1 MWMRLLCAGLGL
13 LLAAPVAAAPSKSKM
28 ARTLMEK
35 SGLDTTISHL
45 PDQFH
50 QGIDQASQSSPL
62 PAEAQYALRK
72 ATDEVFAPDAIREEV
87 HARIVERIS
96 EENMR
101 EVMGFLDTELG
112 RKLVSLEEAAASPA
126 ASQKALQQV
135 NTLRR
140 QYRENN
146 PERLQLVDD
155 YIGTTRANK
164 FTTDFVVN
172 MQTALT
178 AGMLQALSP
187 EQAPPVEE
195 IREQVEQNR
204 FQIKGQVGQMVSA
217 QFLYGYRDASNQELR
232 EYLEFL
238 DSSEGRIYGRKLAEI
253 LDETMTRR
261 SRTFGEE
268 FGGYLQEADAEADEA
283 EPESGSQ
290 EG

>member
-1 MWMRLLCAGLGL
+1 
-13 LLAAPVAAAPSKSKM
+13 M
-28 ARTLMEK
+28 AWTLMDK
-35 SGLDTTISHL
+35 SGLDTTISYL

-62 PAEAQYALRK
+62 PAEAQAAMRK
-72 ATDEVFAPDAIREEV
+72 ATDEVFAPEVIREEV
-87 HARIVERIS
+87 HARIVDRVS
-96 EENMR
+96 KENMQ
-101 EVMGFLDTELG
+101 EVMRFLNTELG
-112 RKLVSLEEAAASPA
+112 RKVVSLEEAAASPE

-135 NTLRR
+135 STLRR

-155 YIGTTRANK
+155 YIATTRANK

-187 EQAPPVEE
+187 EQAPPVDE
-195 IREQVEQNR
+195 IRKQIEQNR
-204 FQIKGQVGQMVSA
+204 FQIEGQVGQMLSA
-217 QFLYGYRDASNQELR
+217 QFLYAYRDATNQELR
-232 EYLEFL
+232 DYLEFL
-238 DSSEGRIYGRKLAEI
+238 GSPAGEMFGRKLAAI

-261 SRTFGEE
+261 SRTFGQE
-268 FGGYLQEADAEADEA
+268 FGGYLQEAGSESEGSGAESS
-283 EPESGSQ
+283 PR